1 MSKIDEVKSRLDI
14 VEVVSEYVELR
25 KSGRNYSA
33 FCPFHAD
40 TRTPSFVVF
49 PETQT
54 WHCFGACGEGGD
66 VFTFITKRE
75 NLTFGEA
82 LRLLARRA
90 GVELEPRTPTQER
103 AAAQRERLRAIMAA
117 AAVYYHN
124 QLLHSPAG
132 EEARAY
138 LRRRELTDETVNRF
152 QLGYAPDQ
160 WEALK
165 GHLLS
170 RGYGLADLAA
180 AGLVVERED
189 GAGSYDRFR
198 HRLMIPIRLPAT
210 GRDQRGQVI
219 AFGGRV
225 LRDKDMPKYLN
236 SPQTPL
242 FDKSATLF
250 GLDMARETIR
260 RRDQAVIVEGYM
272 DVLQAHQHGFTNVV
286 ASMGTA
292 LTEHQLRSLTR
303 LTTNLVLA
311 LDADTAGT
319 QATLRGLELAQ
330 GALDRKVVPVITPQG
345 LVRYEGRLRV
355 ALHITILPQ
364 GKDPDDVI
372 RADPAR
378 WRQLVDAALPVLD
391 YYFQVLTTDLDL
403 SDPKGKAE
411 AVRRLAPILNE
422 IGNPVERA
430 HYLQQL
436 ARMVR
441 VDERVLARQIA
452 TARPT
457 SRRPAARAVEQLLP
471 SQGEFHFGAQEHC
484 LACLVRYPSLLEW
497 LNDQLVEIGTPPLAP
512 ADFSQVEN
520 QQLFQ
525 TLCQAGEPE
534 GLREALDPV
543 LHDYRDWLL
552 EAASSYGDLPPDKLE
567 EDILV
572 TALRLRQDSLRTRL
586 TQLRFLQE
594 DAQAERRRSAIIET
608 GEAVS
613 QLREELREVQ
623 RAFSRR
629 FSLGR
634 QRLEHALGLEP
645 FH

>member
-1 MSKIDEVKSRLDI
+1 MSKVDEVKSRLDI
-14 VEVVSEYVELR
+14 VDVVSEYVELR
-25 KSGRNYSA
+25 KSGRSYSA

-66 VFTFITKRE
+66 VFTFIMKRE

-82 LRLLARRA
+82 LQLLARRA
-90 GVELEPRTPTQER
+90 GVTLEPRTPEQER
-103 AAAQRERLRAIMAA
+103 AAAQRERLQAIMAA
-117 AAVYYHN
+117 AAAYYHD

-132 EEARAY
+132 EEVRAY
-138 LRRRELTDETVNRF
+138 LRRRELTDETVERF
-152 QLGYAPDQ
+152 QLGYAPNQ

-165 GHLLS
+165 GYLLS
-170 RGYGLADLAA
+170 RGYALADLVA

-189 GAGSYDRFR
+189 GTGSYDRFR
-198 HRLMIPIRLPAT
+198 HRLMIPIRDP
-210 GRDQRGQVI
+210 QGQVI

-225 LRDKDMPKYLN
+225 LREEDVPKYLN

-250 GLDMARETIR
+250 GLDMAWETIR
-260 RRDQAVIVEGYM
+260 RWDQAVIVEGYM
-272 DVLQAHQHGFTNVV
+272 DVLQTHQHGFTNVV

-292 LTEHQLRSLTR
+292 LTEDQLRSLTR
-303 LTTNLVLA
+303 LTSHLVLA

-319 QATLRGLELAQ
+319 QATLRGLELAR
-330 GALDRKVVPVITPQG
+330 GALDREVMPVITPQG
-345 LVRYEGRLRV
+345 LVRYEGRLQV
-355 ALHITILPQ
+355 ALHITILPPGQ
-364 GKDPDDVI
+364 DPDDVI
-372 RADPAR
+372 RADPAH
-378 WRQLVDAALPVLD
+378 WRGLVEAALPVVD
-391 YYFQVLTTDLDL
+391 YYFQALTADLDL

-422 IGNPVERA
+422 IGDAVERA
-430 HYLQQL
+430 HYLQKL

-441 VDERVLARQIA
+441 VEERVLARQIA

-457 SRRPAARAVEQLLP
+457 RRRPAASTMEEMPP
-471 SQGEFHFGAQEHC
+471 SGGEFHLGTQEHC

-497 LNDQLVEIGTPPLAP
+497 LSDQLAGIGTSPLAP

-520 QQLFQ
+520 QQLFRA
-525 TLCQAGEPE
+525 LCQTGGLE
-534 GLREALDPV
+534 GLRETLDPL
-543 LHDYRDWLL
+543 LHDYLDWLM
-552 EAASSYGDLPPDKLE
+552 EASSSYGDLPPDKRE
-567 EDILV
+567 EEILV

-594 DAQAERRRSAIIET
+594 DAQAEGRRGTIMET
-608 GEAVS
+608 GEAVTR
-613 QLREELREVQ
+613 LREELREVQ
-623 RAFSRR
+623 RAFSRQ

-645 FH
+645 FR